1 MCEVTYRVP
10 GAQYQLWARWG
21 ILAKGNKG
29 RQIIKRKQNHVS
41 HLRIGIVGKCD
52 FAPGIRFLRM
62 IFPNMEK
69 DFPNFLEEFS

>member
-21 ILAKGNKG
+21 ILAKGNNQ
-29 RQIIKRKQNHVS
+29 RQIMKRKRDYDSQ
-41 HLRIGIVGKCD
+41 LRICVVGKSD
-52 FAPGIRFLRM
+52 FAYRIHFLR
-62 IFPNMEK
+62 INFPNME